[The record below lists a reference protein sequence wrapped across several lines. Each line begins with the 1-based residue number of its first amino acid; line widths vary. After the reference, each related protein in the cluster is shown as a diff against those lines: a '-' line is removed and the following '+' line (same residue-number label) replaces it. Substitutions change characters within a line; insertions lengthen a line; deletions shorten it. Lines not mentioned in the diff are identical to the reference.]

1 MSAESDFEDTV
12 KICEFYSDETLPFR
26 VDYENR
32 FILLGEYAIDPVTV
46 DGELVCYMVDPP
58 AGPALTVYDLDD
70 FFQNELEDWEDR
82 F

>member
-12 KICEFYSDETLPFR
+12 KICEFYSYEALPLR

-32 FILLGEYAIDPVTV
+32 FVLVGDYAVEPLR
-46 DGELVCYMVDPP
+46 DGEELVGYVVDPP
-58 AGPALTVYDLDD
+58 VGPVLTVLDLDV
-70 FFQNELEDWEDR
+70 FFQNELADWGEG

>member
-12 KICEFYSDETLPFR
+12 KICEFYSDESLPIR

-32 FILLGEYAIDPVTV
+32 FVLVGDYAVEPLMV
-46 DGELVCYMVDPP
+46 DGVLEGYVVDPP
-58 AGPALTVYDLDD
+58 VGPVLTVLDLDD
-70 FFQNELEDWEDR
+70 FFQKDLADWEER